1 MLTAALFA
9 LAVSA
14 GSADCATCHE
24 DVVKSFAFAPHA
36 TACAACHEVEPEH
49 LESPSK
55 ETVRRTPSADTCRS
69 CHAGRRDAH
78 ARQGVACLACHASG
92 HAGKPVASAAGCATC
107 HAAQRASFE
116 RPFAHREG
124 RKALAC
130 TECHTAHGERMQ
142 TSRVCVQCH
151 TELAGPRVFEHRALQ
166 VSGCLGCHES
176 HGSANARLLKRRD
189 VASLCLECHTNT
201 PQFHDLTQAKYRGC
215 VNCHVAV
222 HGSNRDAH
230 LFDD

>member
-9 LAVSA
+9 LAVTVNP
-14 GSADCATCHE
+14 ADCATCHE

-36 TACAACHEVEPEH
+36 KACVACHEAKPEH
-49 LESPSK
+49 LEAPSK
-55 ETVRRTPSADTCRS
+55 ETVRRAVRDEACSS
-69 CHAGRRDAH
+69 CHAGHRGAH
-78 ARQGVACLACHASG
+78 ARENVACLACHASG
-92 HAGKPVASAAGCATC
+92 HARKPAASPEGCASC
-107 HAAQRASFE
+107 HSAQRASFE

-130 TECHTAHGERMQ
+130 TECHSAHGEKVE
-142 TSRVCVQCH
+142 TSRVCAQCH
-151 TELAGPRVFEHRALQ
+151 SDLAGPRVFEHRAQQ
-166 VSGCLGCHES
+166 VNGCLGCHES
-176 HGSANARLLKRRD
+176 HGSVNARMLKRRD
-189 VASLCLECHTNT
+189 VAALCLECHTNT
-201 PQFHDLTQAKYRGC
+201 PQFHDLTQSKFRGC